1 MACRKLERLARSS
14 FCVELVAR
22 LSPVPEASPWS
33 NRLLSAST
41 FSFQQRS
48 LSIWNDRWVCG
59 PEPKLSSVLSE
70 GRNSRNFEA
79 SKRRNHVRFTGQ
91 FRSNSSEGMYIDEAR
106 YHKEADHT
114 LDVMCEVLER
124 MIEDADIEDAD
135 IELSQGVLTLS
146 LGSLGTY
153 VINKQTP
160 NRQIWM
166 SSPLRYVYT
175 ASWAENDSD
184 DPWQL
189 MKHGVQLQ
197 WSCAI

>member
-1 MACRKLERLARSS
+1 M
-14 FCVELVAR
+14 
-22 LSPVPEASPWS
+22 
-33 NRLLSAST
+33 
-41 FSFQQRS
+41 
-48 LSIWNDRWVCG
+48 
-59 PEPKLSSVLSE
+59 
-70 GRNSRNFEA
+70 
-79 SKRRNHVRFTGQ
+79 H
-91 FRSNSSEGMYIDEAR
+91 IDEAR
-106 YHKEADHT
+106 YNKEADHT

-175 ASWAENDSD
+175 SCAENDSD
-184 DPWQL
+184 DLW
-189 MKHGVQLQ
+189 
-197 WSCAI
+197 